1 MALWMGGQADRRRRG
16 MYWALLPL
24 VALVLASCG
33 GARSSSFLT
42 DVTATASP
50 PAPTVTPLPATAIMV
65 DLDMAGEPF
74 SASGDPSAP
83 ITVVEFSDYG

>member
-1 MALWMGGQADRRRRG
+1 MALWMRGQAQRRRRG
-16 MYWALLPL
+16 IYCALLPL
-24 VALVLASCG
+24 VALVLSGCG
-33 GARSSSFLT
+33 GTSSSSFPT

-50 PAPTVTPLPATAIMV
+50 PAPTVTPLPATAMMV
-65 DLDMAGEPF
+65 DLGMAGEPF